1 MTENPGGSPENV
13 VLPTFSLRPIS
24 SPEARAAEITAWRN
38 QEAVWFPNSP
48 YIQKQLFKSGT
59 ASAGN
64 GSIRIP
70 AERANGAQKS
80 IGFKAPESK
89 ASFCAVTV
97 RMGLFLSGVIRFKPV
112 REHYANPSKEECD
125 EGD

>member
-1 MTENPGGSPENV
+1 M
-13 VLPTFSLRPIS
+13 
-24 SPEARAAEITAWRN
+24 EITAWRN
-38 QEAVWFPNSP
+38 QEAVWFPNFP

>member
-24 SPEARAAEITAWRN
+24 PPEARAAEITAWRN
-38 QEAVWFPNSP
+38 QEAVWFPNFP
-48 YIQKQLFKSGT
+48 YFRKQLFKSGT
-59 ASAGN
+59 ASTGN

-70 AERANGAQKS
+70 AERANGDLQS
-80 IGFKAPESK
+80 VGFTAPESK
-89 ASFCAVTV
+89 AFFCAVTV
-97 RMGLFLSGVIRFKPV
+97 RMGLFLPGVIGSKPV

-125 EGD
+125 ERN